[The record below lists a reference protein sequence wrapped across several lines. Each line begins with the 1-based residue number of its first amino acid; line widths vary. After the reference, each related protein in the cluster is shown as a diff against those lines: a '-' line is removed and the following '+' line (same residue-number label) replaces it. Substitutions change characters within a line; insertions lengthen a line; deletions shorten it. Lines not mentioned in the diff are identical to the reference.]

1 MARRKKLAILAAALA
16 ALLAVGVAFA
26 TWTATGT
33 GSGRAKAITAQQL
46 TVTASTGTADL
57 YPGFTQ
63 GDLYFTVT
71 NPNPYG
77 VDFTNFSSGT
87 VTSSDPTNCPA
98 ANVTVTASGT
108 ITPTLHVNG
117 NTTTAQTSIPDIVT
131 MGLSAPNGCQGVQFD
146 VALTLTGQST

>member
-1 MARRKKLAILAAALA
+1 MSRKKKVAILAGALA

-33 GSGRAKAITAQQL
+33 GSGRATAITAQAL

-77 VDFTNFSSGT
+77 VDLTNFTSGA
-87 VTSSDPTNCPA
+87 VTSSDQANCPA
-98 ANVTVTASGT
+98 SNVTVTGSGT

-117 NTTTAQTSIPDIVT
+117 NTTTAQTSIPNIVT
-131 MGLSAPNGCQGVQFD
+131 MALAAPDGCQGVQFT